1 MSVSAARIK
10 LHFNIHEPI
19 ELTDLTLSFIAIS
32 AQYQKHLMSTVKGA
46 GGKEKDP
53 DVKLYIT
60 KIENNCILAE
70 LAGATDILG
79 SLFSVMDYANIFVDF
94 IQNINNSVQFFRGLP
109 EKSIKDIT
117 PESISH
123 SKRECSQFDNLLKVV
138 SNTKGGEL
146 GISVI
151 EYNHE
156 TLTEKTYVSF
166 RYSANEALEARKGA
180 MLAMDILEEK
190 RDSQYKNVLMYFQQT
205 NSEESKTDGK
215 TGEKAIIEAIYHKP
229 LSVYI
234 VSNMD
239 RERIMGDKK
248 NTDVNPLKVS
258 YMVDVNVEK
267 DRNGVP
273 RNYRVLKINNTIA
286 DDE

>member
-19 ELTDLTLSFIAIS
+19 ELTDLTMSFIAIS
-32 AQYQKHLMSTVKGA
+32 AQYQKHLISTAKSA
-46 GGKEKDP
+46 GGREKDP

-79 SLFSVMDYANIFVDF
+79 SLFSVMDYTNIFVEF
-94 IQNINNSVQFFRGLP
+94 IRNINDSIQFFRGLP
-109 EKSIKDIT
+109 DKDIKDIT
-117 PESISH
+117 PEIIPH
-123 SKRECSQFDNLLKVV
+123 NKRECSQFDNLLKVV
-138 SNTKGGEL
+138 SSTKSGEL
-146 GISVI
+146 GLSVI

-166 RYSANEALEARKGA
+166 KYSVSEALEARKGA

-205 NSEESKTDGK
+205 NSDESKTDGK

-273 RNYRVLKINNTIA
+273 RNYRVLKINNTIP